1 MLKYLAQ
8 LLKNLLG
15 DSVGRVLSGA
25 GLSLVSM
32 AALLPLVTSAL
43 NAAASAVGGIGGI
56 GGDVLN
62 VILLFGFGEALSVM
76 GAAMLTRMSVQAAG
90 VGLKKASA
98 AP

>member
-43 NAAASAVGGIGGI
+43 NAAASAVGGIGG
-56 GGDVLN
+56 DVLN